1 MVYRTPETSLP
12 ALSKGD
18 RSEAKTLRSEENV
31 RKSHKGNI
39 NKRTAEPLK
48 GPVEATEDRF
58 GTVPAGTFS

>member
-48 GPVEATEDRF
+48 GPSGGHR
-58 GTVPAGTFS
+58 G

>member
-1 MVYRTPETSLP
+1 MIYRTPETSLL

-31 RKSHKGNI
+31 HKTQKGNI

-48 GPVEATEDRF
+48 
-58 GTVPAGTFS
+58 VPSGGHRG